1 MSIDYKIYLV
11 TDRRFLKNTPLKKA
25 VEESIKG
32 GASIIQIR
40 EKEATTREFF
50 NIANEIHDITKY
62 YNVPLI
68 INDRIDIAQA
78 IKAEGVHLGQD
89 DMPIEYARKILGED
103 IIIGISCGNVNEALE
118 AQNKGAN
125 YLGLGA
131 VFSTNTKKDIDIPIG
146 LNGLKEITSKIHIP
160 SVAIGGVN
168 HSNAK
173 SVMETGVSGLSVISC
188 ILGSND
194 IKKSTEE
201 LKNIV
206 KQVQ

>member
-1 MSIDYKIYLV
+1 MNINYNVYLV
-11 TDRRFLKNTPLKKA
+11 TDRSFLKNISLKEA
-25 VEESIKG
+25 VEDSIKG
-32 GASIIQIR
+32 GAGIIQIR
-40 EKEATTREFF
+40 EKDASTRKFF
-50 NIANEIHDITKY
+50 DIANEIHQITKY

-103 IIIGISCGNVNEALE
+103 TIIGISCGNAREALE
-118 AQNKGAN
+118 AQSKGAN

-146 LNGLKEITSKIHIP
+146 LEALKEITSKIHIP

-173 SVMETGVSGLSVISC
+173 SVMETGVSGVSIISC

-194 IKKSTEE
+194 IKKATEE
-201 LKNIV
+201 LKKIV
-206 KQVQ
+206 TEVA

>member
-11 TDRRFLKNTPLKKA
+11 TDRRFLKNISLKEA

-50 NIANEIHDITKY
+50 NIASEIHDITKY

-103 IIIGISCGNVNEALE
+103 IIIGISCGNVYEALE

-188 ILGSND
+188 ILGSNN
-194 IKKSTEE
+194 IKKATEE
-201 LKNIV
+201 LKKIMTLS
-206 KQVQ
+206 